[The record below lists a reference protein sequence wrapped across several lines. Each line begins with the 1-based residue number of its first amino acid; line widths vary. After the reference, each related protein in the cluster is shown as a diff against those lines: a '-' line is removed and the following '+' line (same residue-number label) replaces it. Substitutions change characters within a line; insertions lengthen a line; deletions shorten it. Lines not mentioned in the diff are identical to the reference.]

1 MIFFD
6 DASKKCQVSLF
17 KIQNFG
23 LVFKMTI
30 FGALS
35 TTTTTQNRCRRLIEA
50 FSVLFGSWNF
60 YKSQLERD
68 MCAQSVIQYSGPLSP
83 RYKINKIQGHR
94 VIHKMLIFH
103 SFDVTSC

>member
-35 TTTTTQNRCRRLIEA
+35 PKTVA
-50 FSVLFGSWNF
+50 AG
-60 YKSQLERD
+60 
-68 MCAQSVIQYSGPLSP
+68 
-83 RYKINKIQGHR
+83 
-94 VIHKMLIFH
+94 
-103 SFDVTSC
+103 